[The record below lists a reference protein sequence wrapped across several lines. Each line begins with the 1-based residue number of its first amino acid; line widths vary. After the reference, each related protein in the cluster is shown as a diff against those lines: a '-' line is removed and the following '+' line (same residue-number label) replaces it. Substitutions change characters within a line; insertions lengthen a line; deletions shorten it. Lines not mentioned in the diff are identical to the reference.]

1 MEGAKGKTRVM
12 NKLLVCLILLL
23 AGFGLPQLLHAQTPA
38 TPVDKQAAQPRKR
51 GGIFTLYA
59 MDPLARTFCFND
71 GKEGMAFVSNKW
83 ENRCSDLS
91 FTLAGGGSLVTG
103 IELNRVAAIVDLGT
117 ANDLRGRYG
126 YDDAENGGVG
136 FASIRLEGDKVTIL
150 QDDNGKFKAS
160 WQTLQ
165 EGSKL
170 SEVKS
175 SANAPIQLG
184 HIYLV
189 RTVDSNSKTVQHTVK
204 LIVIAYRPEEAVT
217 LRWELL

>member
-1 MEGAKGKTRVM
+1 MVM
-12 NKLLVCLILLL
+12 KKLLIFLVLL
-23 AGFGLPQLLHAQTPA
+23 ASGFAFPRLMRAQTPA
-38 TPVDKQAAQPRKR
+38 VPDDKQATQPRKR

-59 MDPLARTFCFND
+59 VDPLARALCFND
-71 GKEGMAFVSNKW
+71 GKEGMAFVGNKW

-91 FTLAGGGSLVTG
+91 YTLAGGGSLVTG
-103 IELNRVAAIVDLGT
+103 IELNRMAAIVDLGT
-117 ANDLRGRYG
+117 ANDLRGRYS
-126 YDDAENGGVG
+126 YEDAENGGVG
-136 FASIRLEGDKVTIL
+136 FASIRLEGDKLTIL

-189 RTVDSNSKTVQHTVK
+189 RTVDSKDKSFQRIVK

-217 LRWELL
+217 VRWELL

>member
-1 MEGAKGKTRVM
+1 MVM
-12 NKLLVCLILLL
+12 KKLLIFLVLS
-23 AGFGLPQLLHAQTPA
+23 ASGFAFPQLLRAQTPA
-38 TPVDKQAAQPRKR
+38 MPDDKQATQPRKR

-59 MDPLARTFCFND
+59 VDPLARTLCFND

-91 FTLAGGGSLVTG
+91 YTLAGGGNLVSG
-103 IELNRVAAIVDLGT
+103 IELNRAAAIVDLGT
-117 ANDLRGRYG
+117 ASDLRGRYG

-136 FASIRLEGDKVTIL
+136 FGSIRLEGDKVTIL
-150 QDDNGKFKAS
+150 RDDNGREKAS
-160 WQTLQ
+160 WQPLQ

-175 SANAPIQLG
+175 SATAPIQLG

-189 RTVDSNSKTVQHTVK
+189 RTVDSKDKSVQHTVK
-204 LIVIAYRPEEAVT
+204 LMVIAYRPEEAVT
-217 LRWELL
+217 VRWELL

>member
-1 MEGAKGKTRVM
+1 MKRILVYFV
-12 NKLLVCLILLL
+12 LLF
-23 AGFGLPQLLHAQTPA
+23 AGFGGPQLLRAQTPA
-38 TPVDKQAAQPRKR
+38 MPDDKQATQPKKR
-51 GGIFTLYA
+51 GGIFTMYW
-59 MDPLARTFCFND
+59 MDPLSRSLCFTD
-71 GKEGMAFVSNKW
+71 GKEGMAFVGNKW

-91 FTLAGGGSLVTG
+91 FTLAGGGSLVSG
-103 IELNRVAAIVDLGT
+103 IELNRMAAIVDLGT
-117 ANDLRGRYG
+117 GNDLRGKYG
-126 YDDAENGGVG
+126 YEDAENGGVG

-165 EGSKL
+165 EGAKL
-170 SEVKS
+170 FSETKS

-189 RTVDSNSKTVQHTVK
+189 RIVDSKDKSFQQLVK

-217 LRWELL
+217 VRWEVLY

>member
-1 MEGAKGKTRVM
+1 MK
-12 NKLLVCLILLL
+12 KLLIFLVLLSS
-23 AGFGLPQLLHAQTPA
+23 GFAFPRLMHAQTP
-38 TPVDKQAAQPRKR
+38 TVPDDKQATQPRKR

-59 MDPLARTFCFND
+59 VDPLARTLCFND
-71 GKEGMAFVSNKW
+71 GKEGMAFVNNKW

-91 FTLAGGGSLVTG
+91 YTLAGGGSLVTG

-117 ANDLRGRYG
+117 ANDLRGRYS
-126 YDDAENGGVG
+126 YEDAENGGVG

-189 RTVDSNSKTVQHTVK
+189 RTVDSKDKSFQRIVK

-217 LRWELL
+217 VRWELL

>member
-1 MEGAKGKTRVM
+1 MKKISF
-12 NKLLVCLILLL
+12 LILSVALI
-23 AGFGLPQLLHAQTPA
+23 GFSAQLLRAQTPA
-38 TPVDKQAAQPRKR
+38 MPDDKQAPQPRKR
-51 GGIFTLYA
+51 SGIFTLYA
-59 MDPLARTFCFND
+59 MDPLARTLCFTD
-71 GKEGMAFVSNKW
+71 GKEGMAFVNNKW

-103 IELNRVAAIVDLGT
+103 IELNRTAAIVDLGT

-126 YDDAENGGVG
+126 FEDAENGGVG
-136 FASIRLEGDKVTIL
+136 FASLRLEGDKVTIL

-165 EGSKL
+165 EGSRL
-170 SEVKS
+170 FTEVKS

-189 RTVDSNSKTVQHTVK
+189 RIVDSKDKSFQQIVK
-204 LIVIAYRPEEAVT
+204 LLVIAYRPEEAVT
-217 LRWELL
+217 VRWELL

>member
-1 MEGAKGKTRVM
+1 MIMK
-12 NKLLVCLILLL
+12 KLLIFLVLL
-23 AGFGLPQLLHAQTPA
+23 ASGFAFPQLLRAQTPA
-38 TPVDKQAAQPRKR
+38 MPDDKQAAQPRKR

-59 MDPLARTFCFND
+59 VDPLARSLCFND

-91 FTLAGGGSLVTG
+91 YTLAGGGSLVTG
-103 IELNRVAAIVDLGT
+103 IELNRLAAIVDLGT
-117 ANDLRGRYG
+117 ANDLRGRYS
-126 YDDAENGGVG
+126 YEDAENGGVG
-136 FASIRLEGDKVTIL
+136 FATIRLEGDKVTIL
-150 QDDNGKFKAS
+150 QDDNGKFPAS
-160 WQTLQ
+160 WQTLK

-170 SEVKS
+170 FSEVKS

-189 RTVDSNSKTVQHTVK
+189 RTVDSKDKGFQRIVK

-217 LRWELL
+217 VRWELL

>member
-1 MEGAKGKTRVM
+1 MIMK
-12 NKLLVCLILLL
+12 KLLIFLVLLPS
-23 AGFGLPQLLHAQTPA
+23 GFVFPQLLHAQTPA
-38 TPVDKQAAQPRKR
+38 MPDDKQAEQPRKR

-59 MDPLARTFCFND
+59 VDPLARTLCFND
-71 GKEGMAFVSNKW
+71 GKEGMAIVANKW

-91 FTLAGGGSLVTG
+91 YTLAGGGSLVAG

-117 ANDLRGRYG
+117 GNDLRGRYS
-126 YDDAENGGVG
+126 YEDAENGGVG

-165 EGSKL
+165 EGSRL
-170 SEVKS
+170 FSEVKS

-189 RTVDSNSKTVQHTVK
+189 RTVDSKDTSFQRIVM

-217 LRWELL
+217 VRWELL

>member
-1 MEGAKGKTRVM
+1 MK
-12 NKLLVCLILLL
+12 KLLIFLVLLSS
-23 AGFGLPQLLHAQTPA
+23 GFAFPRLMRAQTPA
-38 TPVDKQAAQPRKR
+38 VPDDKQASQPRKR

-59 MDPLARTFCFND
+59 VDPLARSLCFND

-91 FTLAGGGSLVTG
+91 YTLAGGGSLVTG

-117 ANDLRGRYG
+117 ANDLRGRYS
-126 YDDAENGGVG
+126 YEDAENGGVG
-136 FASIRLEGDKVTIL
+136 FASLRLEGGKVTIL

-189 RTVDSNSKTVQHTVK
+189 RTADSKDKSFQRIVK

-217 LRWELL
+217 VRWELL